1 MLLNVEKSH
10 NLSFS
15 EIHFA
20 ANTAPGK
27 RDQVGVQMN
36 IFAWKDPLRFSG
48 KLICV
53 VFYYLRDMSRIFSP
67 SGFWI
72 SNGSKRPLLMQ
83 VSGEANNSLTRLT
96 SALSVGEA
104 ECLMINKYHNNTT
117 FKMPTS
123 HCVLLGG
130 NSDENCVLPR
140 TSSQSTTNLQQF
152 PQSAGNTYRM
162 NSSSWLWE
170 SLLPKNNYQDSRQCT
185 AQESAHP
192 WLLRL

>member
-83 VSGEANNSLTRLT
+83 VSEANNSLTRLT

-104 ECLMINKYHNNTT
+104 ECLTIKYHNNTT
-117 FKMPTS
+117 FKMPAS

-130 NSDENCVLPR
+130 DSDENCALPC
-140 TSSQSTTNLQQF
+140 TSSKPTTNLQQF
-152 PQSAGNTYRM
+152 PQCAGNTYRW
-162 NSSSWLWE
+162 NSSSWVWE
-170 SLLPKNNYQDSRQCT
+170 SLLPKNNYQDWHQCT
-185 AQESAHP
+185 ALESEHP
-192 WLLRL
+192 